1 MRHQHYAVIAVLF
14 QPHDAARPA
23 DHRVAGCEFEVEEE
37 VVDPFGAPQLEG
49 GVLDGVIALCV
60 QTVLAEHP
68 PVEGVLVDGEIFADM
83 GAAVARAR
91 VGVVVVAGGRHVGNH
106 SVQLREGA
114 GRSLPLLVRRLVARV
129 AVADAVV
136 LLDQI
141 AHAEHQ
147 FGVERFGVCGDPA
160 GHDLHDRLVACL
172 FGVALQV
179 GKQDDGPRIGIGEGG
194 FAEFLLCLCRHEECS
209 EQCCEQQPGEENSS
223 EHGFIGL

>member
-1 MRHQHYAVIAVLF
+1 
-14 QPHDAARPA
+14 
-23 DHRVAGCEFEVEEE
+23 
-37 VVDPFGAPQLEG
+37 
-49 GVLDGVIALCV
+49 
-60 QTVLAEHP
+60 
-68 PVEGVLVDGEIFADM
+68 M

-209 EQCCEQQPGEENSS
+209 NSAAS
-223 EHGFIGL
+223 SSRARKTLLNMVLSVCSGFRQGFRPHDRRGGYATLCISMSLE